1 MPPINHRGGV
11 GERSAAGTLKLQA
24 AYSKLDHDQ
33 PDFTTL
39 F

>member
-11 GERSAAGTLKLQA
+11 GGRSAAGTLKLQP

-33 PDFTTL
+33 PYFTTQ